1 MRVLV
6 TGAGGFLG
14 THLMRG
20 LPGHI
25 LIAASRR
32 PVDGHEWRRLPD
44 LAGPVDWDALLRDLD
59 AVVHL
64 ANLAHQTAADDAFER
79 VNHQATADLC
89 AAAKRAG
96 IAQLIYV
103 SSIYAQVGHTADKVI
118 TEDDVP
124 EPANAYGRTKL
135 LAERAVEDSG
145 VPFTILRPTLVVGEG
160 AKANVKALY
169 RLAQLPFPLPFGSIA
184 AKRSVLSVEN
194 FVTAVAAVL
203 GNPRAFGETFI
214 VADRVPVTV
223 GELVATERA
232 RNGRKPG
239 LIPFPPDALKAALN
253 LAGAG
258 GIWDRIAA
266 PLVASPEKLVALGWS
281 PTR

>member
-20 LPGHI
+20 LVGHT

-32 PVDGHEWRRLPD
+32 PMDGHEWRHLPD
-44 LAGPVDWDALLRDLD
+44 LAGPVDWDALLQGVD

-64 ANLAHQTAADDAFER
+64 ANIAHQTAGEDRFDR

-89 AAAKRAG
+89 AAAKRASV
-96 IAQLIYV
+96 AQLVYV
-103 SSIYAQVGHTADKVI
+103 SSIYAQVGHTADRIV
-118 TEDDVP
+118 TEDDA
-124 EPANAYGRTKL
+124 PAPVNAYGRTKL
-135 LAERAVEDSG
+135 LAEQAVAKSG

-160 AKANVKALY
+160 AKANVKTLY
-169 RLAQLPFPLPFGSIA
+169 RLAGLPIPLPFGSIT

-194 FVTAVAAVL
+194 FVTAVATVL
-203 GNPRAFGETFI
+203 DNQRALGGTFL
-214 VADRVPVTV
+214 VADRAPMTI
-223 GELVATERA
+223 GELVAEERA
-232 RNGRKPG
+232 RLGRPPG
-239 LIPFPPDALKAALN
+239 LIPVSPGALKTLMA

-258 GIWDRIAA
+258 GIWDRVGS
-266 PLVASPEKLVALGWS
+266 PLVASPLKLMSLGWS
-281 PTR
+281 PSR

>member
-1 MRVLV
+1 MQVLV

-14 THLMRG
+14 MHLMRG
-20 LPGHI
+20 LAGHS
-25 LIAASRR
+25 LIAASRN
-32 PVDGHEWRRLPD
+32 PVHGHEWRNLPD
-44 LAGPVDWDALLRDLD
+44 LAGPVDWEALLRDVD

-64 ANLAHQTAADDAFER
+64 ANLAHQTAGEDEFER

-96 IAQLIYV
+96 IEQLVYV
-103 SSIYAQVGHTADKVI
+103 SSIYAQVGHTSDKVI

-124 EPANAYGRTKL
+124 APINAYGRTKL
-135 LAERAVEDSG
+135 LAERAVAASG

-160 AKANVKALY
+160 AKANVKSLY
-169 RLAQLPFPLPFGSIA
+169 RLARLPVPLPFGSIT

-194 FVTAVAAVL
+194 FVTAVATVL
-203 GNPRAFGETFI
+203 GNPRAVGETFI
-214 VADRVPVTV
+214 VSDRAPVTV
-223 GELVATERA
+223 GEMIAQERA
-232 RNGRKPG
+232 RIGRRAG
-239 LIPFPPDALKAALN
+239 LIPMPTGVLKSLVTIV
-253 LAGAG
+253 GAR

-266 PLVASPEKLVALGWS
+266 PLVASPDKLIALGWS